1 MIPFET
7 LPAGGKLSVMTIPS
21 TGAEAR
27 DHLFLL
33 SPLFPDAKLGPGLY
47 HCPECAQVEGLLSF
61 FPFLRSRLEVSYVD
75 FPRPRAAIVP
85 LVGPENQGCPVLVL
99 GAGSVAPAGA
109 KVGPAGRAFV
119 SGAAAISAYLAA
131 AHGISQPH

>member
-1 MIPFET
+1 MASDT
-7 LPAGGKLSVMTIPS
+7 
-21 TGAEAR
+21 TGAGSR

-75 FPRPRAAIVP
+75 FPRPRAAVVP

-119 SGAAAISAYLAA
+119 SGAAAISTYLAA